1 MSKFGLYYSGDPYG
15 NRTHVNGVRG
25 RCLNRLTNGPQKR
38 EAGIYLFSQAVSSQL
53 SSAQVSLTSVFGM
66 GTGGTS
72 PSLTPATQMT
82 LSLASLLEGMYPQTE
97 YRTAWQTEYQFFK
110 MGSSPRPISTSLLN
124 ASRRLHMMPI
134 NLVVFKGSYLINSV
148 GYLILRSASRL
159 DAFSVYPIRT

>member
-1 MSKFGLYYSGDPYG
+1 MVHNSNL
-15 NRTHVNGVRG
+15 RA
-25 RCLNRLTNGPQKR
+25 GPKARPGGCFFR

-82 LSLASLLEGMYPQTE
+82 LSLASLLEGCTLKTE
-97 YRTAWQTEYQFFK
+97 YRTAWQTEYQFLK

-134 NLVVFKGSYLINSV
+134 NLVVFKGSYPVDLV